1 MFGAAQIMQGAITAK
16 KIKLRAPNVLARPR
30 VEHFA
35 VLDFFRASRI
45 LRAAES
51 SKEELKFM
59 LWERMKVHGTA

>member
-1 MFGAAQIMQGAITAK
+1 
-16 KIKLRAPNVLARPR
+16 

-35 VLDFFRASRI
+35 VLDFFRAAQI

-59 LWERMKVHGTA
+59 LSERMKVHGTA